1 MSDVRRHGRYG
12 HTPNTCDRGYS
23 RAGNWCQHLS
33 QGTASGVG
41 QRVCRDCSQ
50 TKPAIAGPPAHPA
63 STHRSPLPVG
73 RPQGPSHHPPG
84 PQRTRARRS
93 GVAFVSP
100 IDVIAWLAW
109 LEIQHNPQRCV
120 DAAHLFEVEIA
131 HTFAQSSGVN
141 RCGLFGQHPSEA
153 ATYLNLRPKAC
164 GSG

>member
-1 MSDVRRHGRYG
+1 LRPIGYYACRNALQTRR
-12 HTPNTCDRGYS
+12 
-23 RAGNWCQHLS
+23 
-33 QGTASGVG
+33 
-41 QRVCRDCSQ
+41 
-50 TKPAIAGPPAHPA
+50 
-63 STHRSPLPVG
+63 PVEQA
-73 RPQGPSHHPPG
+73 PPSHHPPG

-153 ATYLNLRPKAC
+153 ATYLNLRPKDC